1 MSAGSPGSTSCVAAG
16 TRRRLPL
23 RLRPAGTRR
32 HRPAPGA
39 DRGAQGDLASVLRK
53 SRPGVRLNEHLA
65 HDCGLTVF
73 QHACQLGCEG
83 IVSKRLGSRY
93 RSGRSPDWL
102 KFKNPAAPA
111 VRREAEESWGRR
123 WWGTLKYPINPAF
136 DRYQAE
142 AVLIGRIL
150 SSFGEIELTFC
161 AGADAATEADKKLL
175 KALYLL
181 RTTSSRIDVADELMR
196 PIYEQHRL
204 LEPYTVTQTMVRYSL
219 TIRNQYAHCNWA
231 DHPTAGLFFAD
242 LQTSAKNRSFDHF
255 YKHVDIPLL
264 TLQLE
269 YLGAT
274 LQSDSS
280 HGRRVNG

>member
-1 MSAGSPGSTSCVAAG
+1 MV
-16 TRRRLPL
+16 
-23 RLRPAGTRR
+23 
-32 HRPAPGA
+32 
-39 DRGAQGDLASVLRK
+39 
-53 SRPGVRLNEHLA
+53 
-65 HDCGLTVF
+65 
-73 QHACQLGCEG
+73 
-83 IVSKRLGSRY
+83 
-93 RSGRSPDWL
+93 
-102 KFKNPAAPA
+102 
-111 VRREAEESWGRR
+111 
-123 WWGTLKYPINPAF
+123 GTLKYPINPAF

-274 LQSDSS
+274 LQWIRHMD
-280 HGRRVNG
+280 GELMVRQRRVKGHAWPEPEALLQPPLHNPTSQHVPLWLNNEGREVHLRRARELEERGQKQPRPPSILKLTEEEWIAKYRKEKRPLPNGS